1 MDRVRS
7 LIEEKRAL
15 TFKNQQLTTEL
26 SYATTP
32 APYVF
37 IDLKGRVI
45 EFRVRGK
52 AHKVYHADA
61 IEVLDEGGKPIPE
74 ASLRTL
80 APNPVEV
87 LEKAGG
93 PPELKPPPASAPDAN
108 GSNFTGPDPNS
119 GPVHSDAGILG
130 VDAPTNYD
138 VALDGNVT
146 IQIRTV
152 PKETRWEKAR
162 GTLSETLAAFAAT
175 LRNLTGGGRSEAP
188 AVRSAAV
195 RITFDEESAK
205 AFYHSILPTEHVFF
219 LSAPPPPVKLVATL
233 NPSPARAR

>member
-15 TFKNQQLTTEL
+15 TWKNQQLTTEL
-26 SYATTP
+26 SYASTP

-37 IDLKGRVI
+37 VDLQSRAI

-52 AHKVYHADA
+52 AHKIYHADA
-61 IEVLDEGGKPIPE
+61 IEVLGDEGKPISQ
-74 ASLRTL
+74 AALHSL

-108 GSNFTGPDPNS
+108 GSNFTGPDPNA
-119 GPVHSDAGILG
+119 GPVQSDAGILG

-138 VALDGNVT
+138 VALEGSVT

-152 PKETRWEKAR
+152 PRETRWEKIR
-162 GTLSETLAAFAAT
+162 GTFSEALAAFASA
-175 LRNLTGGGRSEAP
+175 LRHLTGGGRPETP
-188 AVRSAAV
+188 VVHSAAV
-195 RITFDEESAK
+195 RVTFDEESAK

-219 LSAPPPPVKLVATL
+219 LPAPPPPVELVATL
-233 NPSPARAR
+233 NPSPAPAR